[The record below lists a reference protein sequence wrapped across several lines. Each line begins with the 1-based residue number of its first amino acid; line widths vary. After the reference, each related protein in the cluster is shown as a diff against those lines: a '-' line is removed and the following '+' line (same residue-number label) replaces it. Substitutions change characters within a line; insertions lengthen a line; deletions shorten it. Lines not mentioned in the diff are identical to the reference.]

1 MTRADHR
8 KRKAQRSRS
17 AVSAGIVAGLA
28 LTAVFGYILTR
39 GSAEGPAADGLRM
52 GSGTDNGAAAPA
64 QSATGSATKG
74 DRKPPVAA
82 TTKPTVTQPST
93 QPSTKASTK
102 AQTVTPPP
110 VNTGPTSP
118 KFKHGQWIAVLD
130 KYPADAEQSARDTAT
145 RVTRAGIPAKAMFV
159 NGQYPGL
166 TDSSLTPVTGTWV
179 VYLGPGSSSAQ
190 ILNLCQDPRTQ
201 AAYSSA
207 CPTYEPAG

>member
-8 KRKAQRSRS
+8 KRKKQRSRS

-28 LTAVFGYILTR
+28 LAAVFGYILTR

-52 GSGTDNGAAAPA
+52 GSGTDTGAAAPA
-64 QSATGSATKG
+64 QSATGTATKG

-82 TTKPTVTQPST
+82 TTKPTVTEP
-93 QPSTKASTK
+93 STK

-110 VNTGPTSP
+110 VDTGPTSP

-130 KYPADAEQSARDTAT
+130 KYPADAEQSPRDTAT
-145 RVTRAGIPAKAMFV
+145 RITRAGIPAKAMLV

-179 VYLGPGSSSAQ
+179 VYLGPGASSAQ
-190 ILNLCQDPRTQ
+190 MLNLCQDPRTQ
-201 AAYSSA
+201 AAYPSA

>member
-28 LTAVFGYILTR
+28 LAAVFGYILTR
-39 GSAEGPAADGLRM
+39 GTPQGPAADGLRM
-52 GSGTDNGAAAPA
+52 GSGTDSGAVAPA

-82 TTKPTVTQPST
+82 TTNPTTTQPTHPTTQPSV
-93 QPSTKASTK
+93 K
-102 AQTVTPPP
+102 AQTATPPA
-110 VNTGPTSP
+110 VDTGPTSP

-179 VYLGPGSSSAQ
+179 VYLGPGTSSAQ

-201 AAYSSA
+201 AAYPSA